1 MLRVTVVSVIAAIIA
16 SASCERVPDETTVAA
31 ADCSPKPTVDTK
43 SWRTVTLT
51 DCGIRIKLPR
61 TYHERRGDVVVN
73 NAVIHSF
80 EGNGFDNVTISLE
93 SPLSP
98 NTTINEQKI
107 GRQTDYEGYTECKE
121 RISGRDAIVQSFRG
135 SGMITDNTH
144 QFRVYSV
151 NAVFQ
156 RGQAEFVRVSA
167 ATSDR
172 KSQEQL
178 LAAIYS
184 VVFTR

>member
-1 MLRVTVVSVIAAIIA
+1 MLRVTCASVLAAIAI
-16 SASCERVPDETTVAA
+16 SASCERVPDETTVAP

-43 SWRTVTLT
+43 SWRTVTLA

-80 EGNGFDNVTISLE
+80 EENGFDNVTISVE
-93 SPLSP
+93 SALTP
-98 NTTINEQKI
+98 NSTINEQKI

-121 RISGRDAIVQSFRG
+121 RISGRDVIVQSFRG
-135 SGMITDNTH
+135 GGVITDNTH
-144 QFRVYSV
+144 QFRLYSV

-156 RGQAEFVRVSA
+156 REPAEFLRVSGH
-167 ATSDR
+167 TSDR

-184 VVFTR
+184 VVFSP